1 MIHKTFTVDGNPDI
15 EIRIESG
22 RIEILE
28 GEPGVVDV
36 TVDTK
41 LPGFIVEQRGNSIL
55 VSSDKNAS
63 WLSRGSASVVVE
75 TFPGSDLQIG
85 MASAS
90 VTSNVALGKV
100 DIKSA
105 SGDIDLNEVE
115 VLTVKSASGDLDVE
129 SVARGLRFTSASG
142 DLRVADHVGG
152 AVVISTASGDV
163 HIERADGTIDMT
175 SASGDAYIQLFEG
188 RNAYFKAMS
197 GDVDLGI
204 PERTSVEIDVST
216 LSGKVRLPNTD
227 PHREPP
233 ERQMS
238 VRAKLVSGDFTINR
252 AGQG

>member
-1 MIHKTFTVDGNPDI
+1 MIHKTFTVEGTPDL
-15 EIRIESG
+15 EISIESG

-28 GEPGVVDV
+28 GSPGVVDV

-63 WLSRGSASVVVE
+63 WLSRGSASVVIE
-75 TFPGSDLQIG
+75 TPLGSDLQIR
-85 MASAS
+85 MASAP

-100 DIKSA
+100 EIKSA
-105 SGDIDLNEVE
+105 SGDIDLNEVD
-115 VLTVKSASGDLDVE
+115 VLTVKTASGDLDVE

-142 DLRVADHVGG
+142 DLRVADHAGG
-152 AVVISTASGDV
+152 SVVVSTASGDV

-175 SASGDAYIQLFEG
+175 SASGDAYVQVFEG
-188 RNAYFKAMS
+188 RTAYFKAMS

-204 PERTSVEIDVST
+204 RERTSVELDVST
-216 LSGKVRLPNTD
+216 LSGKVRLPEPD
-227 PHREPP
+227 PERKPP

-238 VRAKLVSGDFTINR
+238 VRAKLVSGDFTIHK
-252 AGQG
+252 A